1 MCVYIYNIYVYSSY
15 MPQSYCGDKLEGT
28 LFFIISLPMYR
39 ILLSRL
45 GWCPWLLLGIV
56 RQATKPNMQDC

>member
-1 MCVYIYNIYVYSSY
+1 
-15 MPQSYCGDKLEGT
+15 MPQSYRGDKPEGT
-28 LFFIISLPMYR
+28 LFFIISLPMYG